1 MMIDV
6 HTHPP
11 TQRASIPAD
20 QLKVNRMWR
29 PDRAVQVSTSWDDY
43 FAAQRPADVSIVF
56 DIYWH
61 PTGTGIYE
69 GMGYEAQPWAAG
81 NINDNVAAFV
91 AAHPKRLIGFMAL
104 HPHDPH
110 CLEELE
116 RCRTDLNFK
125 GIKLGPNYQN
135 FDPLEAR
142 ALQIYERAQRYGL
155 PIMFHQGTSPQR
167 NAPIRF
173 AHPLLMDEV
182 AIRFPDLKIIMAH
195 VGHPYQTDTIAV
207 IRKHPNVYADMSA
220 NIYRPYSFWEQMV
233 KANEWNVMHKILL
246 GTDYPVTTVQESID
260 ALRNINAI
268 VEGTALP
275 RVPLDKIEAI
285 IQCDALALLGIAI

>member
-1 MMIDV
+1 MIVDV

-11 TQRASIPAD
+11 TQRDPVSAD
-20 QLKVNRMWR
+20 QMKINPMWR
-29 PDRAVQVSTSWDDY
+29 PDRSVQVTTSWDDY
-43 FAAQRPADVSIVF
+43 FAAQHPADVSIVF

-61 PTGTGIYE
+61 PTGVGIYE
-69 GMGYEAQPWAAG
+69 GMGYSTQPWAKG
-81 NINDNVAAFV
+81 NINDNVAEFV
-91 AAHPKRLIGFMAL
+91 AANPTRLIGFMAL
-104 HPHDPH
+104 HPHDPN
-110 CLEELE
+110 CLTELE
-116 RCRTDLNFK
+116 RCRNDLKLK

-142 ALQIYERAQRYGL
+142 AMLIYERAQRYGL
-155 PIMFHQGTSPQR
+155 PVLFHQGTSPQR

-173 AHPLLMDEV
+173 AHPLIMDEI

-233 KANEWNVMHKILL
+233 KANEWNVMHKILF
-246 GTDYPVTTVQESID
+246 GTDFPVTNVQESID
-260 ALRNINAI
+260 ALRNINQI

-275 RVPLDKIEAI
+275 RVPEDKIEAI
-285 IQCDALALLGIAI
+285 IHRDSLALLGLG

>member
-1 MMIDV
+1 MIVDV

-11 TQRASIPAD
+11 TQRKPVSAD
-20 QLKVNRMWR
+20 KMKVNAMWR
-29 PDRAVQVSTSWDDY
+29 PDRPVQVTTSWDDY
-43 FAAQRPADVSIVF
+43 FLAQQPADVSIVF

-61 PTGTGIYE
+61 PTGIGIYG
-69 GMGYEAQPWAAG
+69 GMGYEAQPWASG

-91 AAHPKRLIGFMAL
+91 AAHPKQLIGFMAL
-104 HPHDPH
+104 HPHDPG
-110 CLEELE
+110 CLDELE
-116 RCRTDLNFK
+116 RCRTDLNLK

-142 ALQIYERAQRYGL
+142 AMQIYEQAQRYGL

-167 NAPIRF
+167 NAPIRL

-233 KANEWNVMHKILL
+233 KAHEWNVLDKILF
-246 GTDYPVTTVQESID
+246 GTDFPVTTVQESID
-260 ALRNINAI
+260 ALRNINRI

-285 IQCDALALLGIAI
+285 IQRNALALLGID